1 MAENKLANIAKVI
14 VNAISVNITEA
25 MPSVKLIGKNTATV
39 VKVEEI
45 TASSIWLAPLTA
57 ASKPDIPCVRRR

>member
-1 MAENKLANIAKVI
+1 MAKVI
-14 VNAISVNITEA
+14 VSAISLNITA
-25 MPSVKLIGKNTATV
+25 DIPSVKPIGRNTATV
-39 VKVEEI
+39 VSVEEI